1 MENKEQVKPDEAK
14 ANNVKKYDF
23 AHLVVHCGHCNS
35 KYVLEKDVEGGVQI
49 NLPTASTS
57 ELVLVCKE
65 CKNTM
70 ALYFVESDGASRK
83 KDRMGVSTPIDDG
96 VVKKLDAVIYEETES
111 GDLEPKME
119 VVE

>member
-1 MENKEQVKPDEAK
+1 MENKDQVKQDGAK
-14 ANNVKKYDF
+14 ADVKQYDF
-23 AHLVVHCGHCNS
+23 AHLVVHCGKCNS
-35 KYVLEKDVEGGVQI
+35 KYVLQKDVEGGVQI

-70 ALYFVESDGASRK
+70 ALYFVESDGSSLLAK
-83 KDRMGVSTPIDDG
+83 KPQIESVSI
-96 VVKKLDAVIYEETES
+96 EETPSEEKY
-111 GDLEPKME
+111 EPKME